1 MAEFFEQIVADY
13 LTGKGYL
20 TKLNVNYRKA
30 DGKQSGS
37 DIDVLALHQKQ
48 HSVIVGDCKSWQKGF
63 SGDWVWKLNPD
74 AKGAEREKGYF
85 KPIFQKEWAEGLAR
99 KVEEEFGTR
108 EFPYT
113 IYCTKLD
120 GPSEELKKQTVAG
133 NPIDVVRLADI
144 VQETVQ
150 RIQAK
155 KDKSVEPTML
165 GRFVQLLLAAGI
177 ALEPNGMVEQLSPD

>member
-13 LTGKGYL
+13 LTEKGYV

-48 HSVIVGDCKSWQKGF
+48 HSVIVGDCKSWQAGF
-63 SGDWVWKLNPD
+63 SGDWMLNHNTP
-74 AKGAEREKGYF
+74 AAERQRGYF
-85 KPIFQKEWAEGLAR
+85 KPVFQAEWAEGLAS
-99 KVEEEFGTR
+99 KVEEQFGTR
-108 EFPYT
+108 DFTYT

-120 GPSEELKKQTVAG
+120 GLSEELKKQTVAG

-144 VQETVQ
+144 VEETVQ
-150 RIQAK
+150 RIEAK

-177 ALEPNGMVEQLSPD
+177 GLEPKGTAKQLSRD

>member
-13 LTGKGYL
+13 LTEKGYL

-48 HSVIVGDCKSWQKGF
+48 HSVIVGDCKSWQVGF
-63 SGDWVWKLNPD
+63 SGDWILTSPSKAVD
-74 AKGAEREKGYF
+74 RERGYF
-85 KPIFQKEWAEGLAR
+85 KPVFQAEWAEGLAR
-99 KVEEEFGTR
+99 KVEEQLGTR
-108 EFPYT
+108 EFTYT

-120 GPSEELKKQTVAG
+120 GPSDKFTKLTVAG
-133 NPIDVVRLADI
+133 NPIEVVELSNM
-144 VQETVQ
+144 VQDTAKRVA
-150 RIQAK
+150 AK

-177 ALEPNGMVEQLSPD
+177 ALHPNEKGKN

>member
-13 LTGKGYL
+13 LTEKGYL

-30 DGKQSGS
+30 DGRQSGS

-48 HSVIVGDCKSWQKGF
+48 HSVIVGDCKSWQMGF
-63 SGDWVWKLNPD
+63 SGDWMLTSTT
-74 AKGAEREKGYF
+74 KGAERDKGYF

-99 KVEEEFGTR
+99 KVEEQFGTR
-108 EFPYT
+108 DFTYT

-120 GPSEELKKQTVAG
+120 GSSEELKEQTVAG

-144 VQETVQ
+144 VQETAQ
-150 RIQAK
+150 RVEAK

-177 ALEPNGMVEQLSPD
+177 ALEPKATARQLSRD

>member
-1 MAEFFEQIVADY
+1 MAECFEQIVADY
-13 LTGKGYL
+13 LTEKGYL

-48 HSVIVGDCKSWQKGF
+48 HSVIVGDCKSWQMGF
-63 SGDWVWKLNPD
+63 SGDWMLTSD
-74 AKGAEREKGYF
+74 TKGAERDKGYF
-85 KPIFQKEWAEGLAR
+85 KPIFQEEWAEGLAR
-99 KVEEEFGTR
+99 KVEEQFGTR
-108 EFPYT
+108 DFTYT
-113 IYCTKLD
+113 IYCTKLV
-120 GPSEELKKQTVAG
+120 GSSEELKTQTVAG

-150 RIQAK
+150 RVKAK
-155 KDKSVEPTML
+155 KNKSVEPTML

-177 ALEPNGMVEQLSPD
+177 ALEPHGKANQPSRD